1 MTPFTYERSTDG
13 CDETFA
19 VLYPDG
25 SHLVSIPFWEE
36 VGRAESEAT
45 MIVKA
50 LNAFHGANPSTKA

>member
-13 CDETFA
+13 CDETFD

-36 VGRAESEAT
+36 AQRAESEAA
-45 MIVKA
+45 MIVEA
-50 LNAFHGANPSTKA
+50 LNALLAVNPSAKA